1 MPTVIRPH
9 PEVVG
14 ECTYTPSSDRDFFK
28 RILAENQSR
37 ESIQTSVS
45 DADDGT
51 IVACENGFV
60 YSVLRAWQ
68 QHTHLELRPDDV
80 WLAVL
85 VQSSFFING
94 PGRAEALRHHFV
106 AHQGQRTLV
115 VEVGP
120 GQTVNSFDMAA
131 ITEHFVFLLR
141 KHLVDP
147 NLADW
152 LLPTFSTT
160 LPRDR
165 STAAA
170 MFLGTMKQYLN
181 YNVSITC
188 GFPSITLLGG
198 ASDWIKLA
206 RHVAWLADFN
216 TDTLDRDGSSISEWS
231 RCLVIVVEWLG
242 ASFDRPDDV
251 DVRDFWAHACHSG
264 GAGMSGGAVHLS
276 GWLTTFCWWRADG
289 SRQKA
294 YSDDE
299 LVREYILMAG
309 ERLGEAALV
318 RGWVSGYRS
327 GGNTRRPHEGSDH
340 IRTWRKN
347 TWERKRGRREDG
359 DDTFGR
365 FQWHEIVGQR
375 RYKRGAV
382 FKLVAL
388 DERAKQRQH
397 SARPAA
403 ASTVKRTFGQPRTGL
418 VPKPVEKKSMNDPR
432 ELDIPRL
439 SRCTKRTWH

>member
-14 ECTYTPSSDRDFFK
+14 KCTYTTSSNRDFFK
-28 RILAENQSR
+28 RISAEDQSQ
-37 ESIQTSVS
+37 ESVKTSVS

-68 QHTHLELRPDDV
+68 QHLHLELRPDDV
-80 WLAVL
+80 WLAVF
-85 VQSSFFING
+85 VQFSFFIYG

-106 AHQGQRTLV
+106 AHEGQRTLV

-120 GQTVNSFDMAA
+120 GQTVNSFDMVA
-131 ITEHFVFLLR
+131 ITEHSVFLLR
-141 KHLVDP
+141 RYLVDP

-170 MFLGTMKQYLN
+170 VFLGTMKQYLN

-188 GFPSITLLGG
+188 
-198 ASDWIKLA
+198 
-206 RHVAWLADFN
+206 FN

-231 RCLVIVVEWLG
+231 RCLVIVVEWFV

-251 DVRDFWAHACHSG
+251 DVRDFWTHACHSG
-264 GAGMSGGAVHLS
+264 GAGMSGGVVHLS
-276 GWLTTFCWWRADG
+276 GWLTAFCWWRADG
-289 SRQKA
+289 TRQKT

-299 LVREYILMAG
+299 L
-309 ERLGEAALV
+309 
-318 RGWVSGYRS
+318 
-327 GGNTRRPHEGSDH
+327 
-340 IRTWRKN
+340 
-347 TWERKRGRREDG
+347 
-359 DDTFGR
+359 
-365 FQWHEIVGQR
+365 R
-375 RYKRGAV
+375 RYKGRAV

-388 DERAKQRQH
+388 EERAKQSQH
-397 SARPAA
+397 
-403 ASTVKRTFGQPRTGL
+403 
-418 VPKPVEKKSMNDPR
+418 
-432 ELDIPRL
+432 
-439 SRCTKRTWH
+439 